1 MIMTTLRRKKQRRRK
16 KSYYTKTM
24 TVVLIAAL
32 SPISAP
38 LVTKNSSDKEQL
50 EPAIVTL

>member
-1 MIMTTLRRKKQRRRK
+1 MIMTTLKRKKQRRRK
-16 KSYYTKTM
+16 KSYCTKTM

-32 SPISAP
+32 SPINA
-38 LVTKNSSDKEQL
+38 LLATKNSSDKERL